1 MTQTLRKCP
10 DAFAETEID
19 DEVVLMDLSSGDFF
33 SIKDSGLEIWNLLDQ
48 GLDRASLLAQ
58 LEQAYG
64 VPRAELAGDVDA
76 FLDQVMAAGF
86 VTAG

>member
-19 DEVVLMDLSSGDFF
+19 DEIVLMDLSCGDFF
-33 SIKDSGLEIWNLLDQ
+33 SIKDSALEIWNLLDQ
-48 GLDRASLLAQ
+48 GLDRAGLLAR
-58 LEQAYG
+58 LEQTYG
-64 VPRAELAGDVDA
+64 ISQAELAGDVDT